1 MIPTTAPLS
10 TRLDSGTAPSSNRTT
25 RIGMMVGW
33 GCCEVPN
40 ASSIVAC
47 AVSRTPSEA
56 TSFASGASG
65 AQRPE
70 DRELDRDADDDHED
84 VGERDRKR
92 SGEREAELSG
102 AERPEGEAG
111 EHGDRARREVDESGA
126 PVRDHDADRDG
137 GDRRPGPQAEQEE
150 EEGLFHVVPCLS
162 ADGAG
167 VDRPRRLEGRCSPT
181 RYLGGPIQPDARL
194 NANLPW

>member
-56 TSFASGASG
+56 TSFASGA
-65 AQRPE
+65 A
-70 DRELDRDADDDHED
+70 
-84 VGERDRKR
+84 VR
-92 SGEREAELSG
+92 SGRKTASSIAML
-102 AERPEGEAG
+102 
-111 EHGDRARREVDESGA
+111 
-126 PVRDHDADRDG
+126 
-137 GDRRPGPQAEQEE
+137 
-150 EEGLFHVVPCLS
+150 
-162 ADGAG
+162 
-167 VDRPRRLEGRCSPT
+167 T
-181 RYLGGPIQPDARL
+181 TIT
-194 NANLPW
+194 NT